1 MMQAFVFQKE
11 RLISINGNK
20 THQRRKIGKQI
31 NPNKKNKKQICTEG
45 ASENLMQQIP
55 WETERK

>member
-1 MMQAFVFQKE
+1 MC
-11 RLISINGNK
+11 ISTAKTSKHKGKIN
-20 THQRRKIGKQI
+20 THQRRKNWKAKKSKQQKQ
-31 NPNKKNKKQICTEG
+31 KKYICTEG